1 MMSDLMTFIVDQATA
16 LSQAQLES
24 EQSVRTLDK
33 ALDIQAQNALTLLS
47 SLEVFARSPSP
58 SSRLIDVLA

>member
-24 EQSVRTLDK
+24 EQSVCTLRK
-33 ALDIQAQNALTLLS
+33 APKYQPVVNA
-47 SLEVFARSPSP
+47 
-58 SSRLIDVLA
+58 